1 MIAALTGTLAEKLP
15 NRLTVSVQGVGYEV
29 IVPLSTFYQLPDAGA
44 AVSLQIHTHVRED
57 AIQLYGFLSR
67 PEKDCF
73 LLLLGVNGVGPKVA
87 MGLLSG
93 LSVGDLAGAI
103 RRGDEARLSSVP
115 GIGAK
120 TAARLVLELKEKM
133 LPFAG
138 EHGQA
143 DGDGPEDEVQR
154 DVVSALTNL
163 GYQRQSARDVVRRVW
178 KHSAAGVPPPTVAG
192 LLKESLRV
200 LSK

>member
-1 MIAALTGTLAEKLP
+1 MIAALTGTLADKQP
-15 NRLTVSVQGVGYEV
+15 NRLTVAVQGVGYEV
-29 IVPLSTFYQLPDAGA
+29 MVPLSTFYQLPDVGA
-44 AVSLQIHTHVRED
+44 PVSLHIHTHVRED
-57 AIQLYGFLSR
+57 AIQLHGFLSKS
-67 PEKDCF
+67 EKDCF

-93 LSVGDLAGAI
+93 LSVADLAGAI
-103 RRGDEARLSSVP
+103 RRGDEARLSAVP

-120 TAARLVLELKEKM
+120 IAARLVLELKEKVM
-133 LPFAG
+133 PFVEADG
-138 EHGQA
+138 HA
-143 DGDGPEDEVQR
+143 DGDGQDDRVQR

-178 KHSAAGVPPPTVAG
+178 RDSPAGVQPASVER
-192 LLKESLRV
+192 LLKESLKV

>member
-1 MIAALTGTLAEKLP
+1 MIAALNGTLLEKQP

-29 IVPLSTFYQLPDAGA
+29 IVPLSTFYQLPDVGKP
-44 AVSLQIHTHVRED
+44 VSLYIHMHVRED

-93 LSVGDLAGAI
+93 LSVTDLAGAI
-103 RRGDEARLSSVP
+103 RRGDEARLSTVP
-115 GIGAK
+115 GIGTK
-120 TAARLVLELKEKM
+120 IAARLVLELKEKV
-133 LPFAG
+133 LPFVT
-138 EHGQA
+138 EEGQA
-143 DGDGPEDEVQR
+143 DSDGRDDQSER

-163 GYQRQSARDVVRRVW
+163 GYPRHDARDVVRKVW
-178 KHSAAGVPPPTVAG
+178 RESTSTGRPRSVEL
-192 LLKESLRV
+192 LLKESLKV